1 LRFILLIISLV
12 FGANNFQQNLPVLA
26 RNPSSTNSFN
36 IPSTVQLVGI
46 MAQFPMEIPNN
57 PKTSGNGQFL
67 TGLDPQEYIKFYNS
81 NSLRC
86 NGFLVDKPPHNTS
99 YFKKQLEAVTNY
111 YKNISN
117 NSIVFEDAIIIENSN
132 ISSNGYYQLSQD
144 MEYYAKGD
152 AFLVELFSEVIDLAK
167 SDIESYFN
175 PASTLD
181 NVVFI
186 VFHAGLSQ
194 DFSYPALDPTVYD
207 LKSAYIDSAMTDN
220 AIIEGVVPAVINGSP
235 IYTGIVL
242 PETYN
247 IIYYDV
253 VEDIY
258 GNPDYEITDLC
269 EYQYGMTGI
278 FSFLLGYEFGLPPLF
293 NIDTGEPGVGLFG
306 LMDYGSNNGRGVIP
320 ASPDPWT
327 RIKAGWSNVDII
339 DTNGSIPIEAYDVS
353 NTVYKIEI
361 SEDEYFLI
369 ENRNNWID
377 TSIDIDSLRLKHKID
392 EYQMGHWFD
401 VVTDPEEILVE
412 NGLITI
418 DNSTGVITQF
428 NHYDYGLPGS
438 GILIWHIKEP
448 KEDLYLIGINN
459 NKYNRHVQ
467 IEEADGSLDIGFKN
481 YFPSWYFDATSGT
494 KWDMWFAKNEAYL
507 DYGNP
512 YSSVVVFDNISNP
525 NSRTVDAAESFF
537 SLTIR
542 SNIADVM
549 HVDVDISNGINI
561 VNISDNSI
569 NYLGNMVHNSEGSI
583 YYDDGTGTIYK
594 HSHSLPSQP
603 TSINCADNELIYT
616 YNDEPKC
623 LLKDYY
629 INPNTGVIEEKILPH
644 GYIESTI
651 DSISITDALS
661 LGDID
666 QDGYDEIITI
676 PIVPGDIVVKNSNGT
691 LVDGFPIKG
700 DFFGIPLIANI
711 LNIEDNTPEIICR
724 EGNNI
729 VVISNE
735 GQRLREFSS
744 LDLDQPLALV
754 PYWDNSMALID
765 GRRLLLFD
773 LDINNSYWLNPYSRP
788 SGFSVSTGTHNLP
801 TNLNYNK
808 QSAYNYPNPITS
820 GNTTF
825 RFFVD
830 SPASKIVIRIYDAA
844 GFLVKEN
851 LELINPLINE
861 YNEIFWNNIQVD
873 AGFYLAEIQPD
884 IGRSE
889 LVRVVFIR

>member
-1 LRFILLIISLV
+1 MRFILLAISLV
-12 FGANNFQQNLPVLA
+12 FGVDNFQQKLPVLA
-26 RNPSSTNSFN
+26 RNQSFTNSFN

-46 MAQFPMEIPNN
+46 MAQFPVENPNN

-67 TGLDPQEYIKFYNS
+67 IGSDPQEYIKFYNS

-86 NGFLVDKPPHNTS
+86 DGFLVDKPPHNAM
-99 YFKKQLEAVTNY
+99 YFKKQLESVSNY
-111 YKNISN
+111 YKNVSN
-117 NSIVFEDAIIIENSN
+117 NTIEFEDPIIIENSN
-132 ISSNGYYQLSQD
+132 INSNGYYQLSNE

-152 AFLVELFSEVIDLAK
+152 VFLVELFNDALSLAK
-167 SDIESYFN
+167 SDIEFHFN
-175 PASTLD
+175 SSSMLD
-181 NVVFI
+181 NVIFI

-194 DFSYPALDPTVYD
+194 DFSYPSLDPTIYD

-220 AIIEGVVPAVINGSP
+220 AMIEGVIPTVINGSS

-258 GNPDYEITDLC
+258 GNPDHGVVDLC
-269 EYQYGMTGI
+269 DYQYGMTGI
-278 FSFLLGYEFGLPPLF
+278 FAFLLGYEFGLPPLF
-293 NIDTGEPGVGLFG
+293 NIDSGEPGVGLFG

-320 ASPDPWT
+320 APPDPWT

-339 DTNGSIPIEAYDVS
+339 NTSGSHSIEAYDIS
-353 NTVYKIEI
+353 NKVYRINI

-369 ENRNNWID
+369 ENRNNWLDI
-377 TSIDIDSLRLKHKID
+377 SIDIDSLRVKYKID

-401 VVTDPEEILVE
+401 VITLPEEILVK
-412 NGLITI
+412 NGLINI
-418 DNSTGVITQF
+418 DETTGVITQF

-448 KEDLYLIGINN
+448 KEELYLLGINN
-459 NKYNRHVQ
+459 NKYDRHVQ
-467 IEEADGSLDIGFKN
+467 IEEADGSLDIGFRN
-481 YFPSWYFDATSGT
+481 YFPSWYFDATSGI
-494 KWDMWFAKNEAYL
+494 KWDMWFANNEAYL

-512 YSSVVVFDNISNP
+512 HSSFIIFDNFSNP
-525 NSRTVDAAESFF
+525 NSRTISGAESFL
-537 SLTIR
+537 SLKIL
-542 SNIADVM
+542 SNIADIM
-549 HVDVDISNGINI
+549 YMDVDINDNINI
-561 VNISDNSI
+561 INISDHPI
-569 NYLGNMVHNSEGSI
+569 IYLGNMVDNSEGSI
-583 YYDDGTGTIYK
+583 YYNDGTGTIFQ

-603 TSINCADNELIYT
+603 TSINCEENELIYT
-616 YNDEPKC
+616 YNGEPEC
-623 LLKDYY
+623 LLEDYY
-629 INPNTGVIEEKILPH
+629 INSNTGEIEEKILPH
-644 GYIESTI
+644 GYVDSTT
-651 DSISITDALS
+651 DSTSVTDALS

-676 PIVPGDIVVKNSNGT
+676 PTVPGDIYVKNSNGT
-691 LVDGFPIKG
+691 LVNGFPIKG
-700 DFFGIPLIANI
+700 EFFGIPLIANI
-711 LNIEDNTPEIICR
+711 LNIEDNSPEIICR

-754 PYWDNSMALID
+754 PYWNNNMALID
-765 GRRLLLFD
+765 GSRLLLFD

-788 SGFSVSTGTHNLP
+788 SGFPVSTGIHDSQTQ
-801 TNLNYNK
+801 LNGNR

-830 SPASKIVIRIYDAA
+830 SPASKVIIRIYDAA
-844 GFLVKEN
+844 GFLVEKN
-851 LELINPLINE
+851 LELINPIVNE
-861 YNEIFWNNIQVD
+861 YNEISWNNIQVD
-873 AGFYLAEIQPD
+873 AGYYMAEIKPD
-884 IGRSE
+884 IGTSE
-889 LVRVVFIR
+889 LVRLVFIK